1 MELTAAMLAN
11 AAEVRDD
18 GLLYVSGGGWE
29 YFAPSSLP
37 ATIAGAVAGLLE
49 LGPEDYDVPPQ
60 IRLTI
65 RAGSESPVFIGSMA
79 VVSGRQSVPFAMAF
93 TAVAESDD
101 TLVFRLTAGDG
112 RQLWEAHCPIRLPP
126 LTDRPG

>member
-11 AAEVRDD
+11 GAEIRDD

-29 YFAPSSLP
+29 YFAPRSLP
-37 ATIAGAVAGLLE
+37 ATISGAVAGLLE
-49 LGPEDYDVPPQ
+49 LGPEDYELPPQ
-60 IRLTI
+60 VRLTI
-65 RAGSESPVFIGSMA
+65 RAGSDEPVFIGSMA
-79 VVSGRQSVPFAMAF
+79 VISGRQSVPFAMSF

-101 TLVFRLTAGDG
+101 TLVFRLVDGEG

-126 LTDRPG
+126 ATERPA